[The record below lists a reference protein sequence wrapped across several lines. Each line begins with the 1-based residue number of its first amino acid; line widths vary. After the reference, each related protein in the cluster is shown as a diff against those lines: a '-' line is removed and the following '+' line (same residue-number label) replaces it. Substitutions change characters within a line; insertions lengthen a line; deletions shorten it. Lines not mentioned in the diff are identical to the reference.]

1 MESTISPI
9 EAKEHLKSKK
19 FGELVRIEFSNKG
32 KIQNE
37 KNDEN
42 IFFASSIH
50 DIEDAM
56 WLLDDT
62 PQVVFAT
69 SGKINSEVDD
79 FATILLEFKDN
90 KTIVISS
97 NWVTSD
103 HQRTCEIVCSHGEI
117 SLDLTKDKIDVQNE
131 NDTNSRKIAE
141 AAFLSSQK
149 GIPIYLDL
157 K

>member
-19 FGELVRIEFSNKG
+19 FGDLVRIEFCNEG
-32 KIQNE
+32 KIETE
-37 KNDEN
+37 KNDGN
-42 IFFASSIH
+42 IFFDSSIH
-50 DIEDAM
+50 GIEAVM
-56 WLLDDT
+56 WLLDET

-69 SGKINSEVDD
+69 SGKIDKDYDE

-103 HQRTCEIVCSHGEI
+103 YQRTCNIICSNGKI
-117 SLDLTKDKIDVQNE
+117 TLDLTKDGIDVQHE
-131 NDTNSRKIAE
+131 DDTNAKKIAE